1 MVKKDIYYNAPCL
14 KEIEVRVLGQI
25 LAGSNIESGDIP
37 GLTDDTADWDQPS
50 E

>member
-1 MVKKDIYYNAPCL
+1 MKKEFFYDAPRL